1 MNLILTDPLCKRY
14 AFIFMALGCG
24 LPILLSYIN
33 FDFTLPRVITWAT
46 NCVTTFAWLKLL

>member
-46 NCVTTFAWLKLL
+46 NCVTTFAWL